1 MLSRIRTLFALVLL
15 FFLLSGCT
23 YRIVVQYP
31 DRDKYHIQKELAK
44 LLEDPN
50 LQFAHSGVYVEDLET
65 GEVLFR
71 YNPRKLLI
79 PASNMKLFTSAAA
92 LVKLGKDF
100 RFATEIYGRDSLQN
114 GVLQGDLI
122 IRGKGD
128 PTIAGRFYQDS
139 ILTVFQSWA
148 DSLKQLG
155 IRRVD
160 GDLVGEVSYF
170 SGPPLR
176 YGWEWDDE
184 PFYYAPQ
191 IDALSFNENCVDLT
205 IQGGEKVGDSVRVAL
220 NPSTNYVQI
229 INTARTV
236 SRDSLSRLRVF
247 RERGRNV
254 IYVQGTIKQGKK
266 DEESITV
273 EQPSRYFLTILKT
286 VLQSKGIAV
295 AGSIKVTERNLLRD
309 DPHLKLLFR
318 HYSPP
323 LKDIVKALNK
333 KSNNFYAEQILSTL
347 GAEILKKGS
356 AEKGREVVSG
366 WLASLGVADNEF
378 IMADGS
384 GLARKNMIAPIATA
398 TVLRYMY
405 HHKNVFSDYLA
416 SLPIAGVDGT
426 IRKQLKGTPAE
437 GHIFAKTGTV
447 TRARALSGYAQTAS
461 GRMLLFVTMFNNYP
475 VSTSYIKRIQDRI
488 CLLLVNWDPAKDR
501 L

>member
-1 MLSRIRTLFALVLL
+1 MLSRIIAVSAL

-23 YRIVVQYP
+23 YRVVVQYP
-31 DRDKYHIQKELAK
+31 DQDKYNIQKELVK

-71 YNPRKLLI
+71 YNPHKLLI

-92 LVKLGKDF
+92 LIKLGPDF
-100 RFATEIYGRDSLQN
+100 RFATEIYTSDSLRN
-114 GVLQGDLI
+114 GILSGDLI
-122 IRGKGD
+122 IRGRGD

-139 ILTVFQSWA
+139 ILAVFRSWA
-148 DSLKQLG
+148 DSLKKRG
-155 IRRVD
+155 IRRIEGNLI
-160 GDLVGEVSYF
+160 GDVSYF

-191 IDALSFNENCVDLT
+191 ISALSFNENCVDLT
-205 IQGGEKVGDSVRVAL
+205 IRGGSKVGDSVRVNL
-220 NPSTNYVQI
+220 NPGTNYVQI

-236 SRDSLSRLRVF
+236 SQDSLSRLRVF
-247 RERGRNV
+247 RERGLNV
-254 IYVQGTIKQGKK
+254 IYVQGTIKQNKRVK
-266 DEESITV
+266 ESITV
-273 EQPSRYFLTILKT
+273 EKPSLYFLTVLKS
-286 VLQSKGIAV
+286 VLKSRGITIN
-295 AGSIKVTERNLLRD
+295 GSLRVVQHNTLRQN
-309 DPHLKLLFR
+309 PQLRLFFR
-318 HYSPP
+318 HYSRP
-323 LKDIVKALNK
+323 LRDIVKVLNK

-347 GAEILKKGS
+347 GAEILKEGS
-356 AEKGREVVSG
+356 AEKGRDVLNS
-366 WLASLGVADNEF
+366 WLTSLGVANNEF

-384 GLARKNMIAPIATA
+384 GLARKNMVAPIATA

-405 HHKNVFSDYLA
+405 YNDDVFPDYLA

-426 IRKQLKGTPAE
+426 IKRQLKGTPAE
-437 GHIFAKTGTV
+437 GRIFAKTGTV
-447 TRARALSGYAQTAS
+447 TRARALSGYARTTS

-475 VSTSYIKRIQDRI
+475 VSTAYIKRIQDRI